1 MTSLI
6 IILYQFSLYNII
18 SGKNVTSQAKW
29 DKLSHNKDM
38 FAKKLKELRSEKG
51 WKQEDLAKMLNVDRT
66 TVVKW
71 ERGERE
77 TSFAMLVCIAELFE
91 VSVDYLLGRED

>member
-1 MTSLI
+1 
-6 IILYQFSLYNII
+6 
-18 SGKNVTSQAKW
+18 
-29 DKLSHNKDM
+29 M

-71 ERGERE
+71 ERVERE

>member
-1 MTSLI
+1 
-6 IILYQFSLYNII
+6 
-18 SGKNVTSQAKW
+18 
-29 DKLSHNKDM
+29 
-38 FAKKLKELRSEKG
+38 
-51 WKQEDLAKMLNVDRT
+51 MLNVDRT